1 MKSRFFPIARFEA
14 AYQLKSPVFLVS
26 FVLFFLLAF
35 GGITSDNIQ
44 MGGVGNVNVNSPDAI
59 TQNILIFSLIA
70 MFVVIAFVA
79 NVVLRDVESRSAEM
93 FYSTP
98 IGKFEYLLGRFSGA
112 FAVSVLLLI
121 AIPFGIMVGVQ
132 MPWLDPERLGP
143 FVFSNYL
150 QPFLIYGVVNL
161 FFASAIAFAL
171 ATLTRS
177 MAMTYVVIVG
187 YFLLTGVIGAVT
199 DIFNST
205 EHRALLAMF
214 DPFGSAAYQEV
225 VRYWTAFE
233 RNEQLA
239 PLTGLILGNRLI
251 WLALSLGVLA
261 FTVKRFRFDVQPR
274 GRKAKAGKESAEPV
288 VAAPQQVTIPAVR
301 AAYGAGVKWK
311 QFVSRVGFEVRSV
324 VLSVPFMVLVLFALM
339 ITILNF
345 LSLDQF
351 FQTAVYPV
359 TRLMTQIM
367 QGTFTLSILIV
378 VIYYS
383 AELVWREREARM
395 HEVIDSTPVPGWVQA
410 GSKMLAMILVL
421 VVLMTIGIVTSMLF
435 QLSQGHTDLQP
446 MVYLTRHLLDYGM
459 LFYVM
464 AIFGVFVQ
472 TLVPNKFAGMGV
484 LVLFV
489 ISLFVLDPLGLEDP
503 LYQLGA
509 APGAAYSDMTGWD
522 YFAWIQSWYS
532 VYWLFFCLLLFV
544 GAHLV
549 WRRGGMDSLRLRIRR
564 AGANLT
570 PGIATLGVVALA
582 GFLGAG
588 SFIFYNTRILN
599 DYVTDQDLERISVEY
614 EKRYRENEDL
624 PQPRIAA
631 IDNRVD
637 LYPSER
643 RYGVQGA
650 YRLENRS
657 GEPVPSV
664 FVGFNPAVEVLSV
677 ALAGKAADEVDDE
690 FAVYRFDLDRPMQP
704 GAEMELTFST
714 ERANRGFKHARN
726 AQPALG
732 GGSATVLG
740 NGSFVYGGDAMPYI
754 GFSRGQ
760 IITDRNDRRKYDLP
774 PIDRAPDLDDMDAAR
789 NSYLSRDSDWM
800 DFRTVVSTEA
810 DQVAVAPGYLQRE
823 WEEDGRRYFEYEMD
837 APMQNLVAYLS
848 ARYAVESETVDGVDL
863 SVYYHP
869 EHDWN
874 VEHMMETMRKSLDY
888 FQANFSPYQYR
899 QMRILEFPAFLGNF
913 AQSFPNTI
921 QWSEGLGFIAKL
933 DDPSDID
940 YVFYVGAHE
949 MAHQWW
955 GHQVSSADVQGGT
968 ALVETLAQYSALM
981 VMEDEYGPDM
991 MRRFLAFELD
1001 NYLSSRGSESREE
1014 LPLVRVENQGYIH
1027 YRKGSL
1033 VMYALKDYLG
1043 EDRINEALASLIDE
1057 VAYQYDPYPRSV
1069 DLIRNL
1075 KAIAE
1080 TGDEIKLIEDLFER
1094 ITLWDLATEDAAV
1107 TENEDGT
1114 FTVTID
1120 VNASKLEADG
1130 LGRETEVE
1138 LDMPIDIGVFTMRPD
1153 DDEFSSEAVLHLQ
1166 KHRLTSG
1173 TNSFEFTVDR
1183 RPAAVGV
1190 DPYHKLIDRK
1200 SDDNLKSL

>member
-1 MKSRFFPIARFEA
+1 MKSRFFPIVRFEA

-35 GGITSDNIQ
+35 GGITSDNVQ
-44 MGGVGNVNVNSPDAI
+44 LGALGNINVNSPDAI

-112 FAVSVLLLI
+112 FAVSVLLLV
-121 AIPFGIMVGVQ
+121 AIPLGIMIGVQ

-143 FVFSNYL
+143 FALMHYL

-187 YFLLTGVIGAVT
+187 YFLLTGVVGAIT
-199 DIFNST
+199 DIFNSA

-239 PLTGLILGNRLI
+239 PLTGLILGNRLA

-261 FTVKRFRFDVQPR
+261 FTVKRFRFDVQPPS
-274 GRKAKAGKESAEPV
+274 RKRKGDQQPEESGEPIRP
-288 VAAPQQVTIPAVR
+288 APMPVLHP
-301 AAYGAGVKWK
+301 AYGTAAKWR
-311 QFVSRVGFEVRSV
+311 QFAERVRFEARSV
-324 VLSVPFMVLVLFALM
+324 LFSVPFMVLVLFALM
-339 ITILNF
+339 VTILNF
-345 LSLDQF
+345 LSLDQI

-367 QGTFTLSILIV
+367 QGTFTLSVLIV

-410 GSKMLAMILVL
+410 GSKMVAMIVVL
-421 VVLMTIGIVTSMLF
+421 VVLLLIGVVTSMLF

-446 MVYLTRHLLDYGM
+446 MLYVTRHLLDYGL

-464 AIFGVFVQ
+464 AIFAIFVQ

-484 LVLFV
+484 IVLFV

-503 LYQLGA
+503 LYQIGA
-509 APGAAYSDMTGWD
+509 APGAAYSDMNGWG

-532 VYWLFFCLLLFV
+532 AYWLFFCLLLFV
-544 GAHLV
+544 AAHLL

-564 AGANLT
+564 AGANLS
-570 PGIATLGVVALA
+570 PGIASLGLVALV
-582 GFLGAG
+582 GFLGVG

-599 DYVTDQDLERISVEY
+599 EYVTDFDLEMLSVKY
-614 EKRYRENEDL
+614 EQRYRDNEEL
-624 PQPRIAA
+624 AQPRITA
-631 IDNRVD
+631 IDNQVN

-643 RYGVQGA
+643 RYTLQGS
-650 YRLENRS
+650 YRLENKS

-664 FVGFNPAVEVLSV
+664 YVGFNPAAEVLAV
-677 ALAGKAADEVDDE
+677 ELGGETADEIDE
-690 FAVYRFDLDRPMQP
+690 EFKVYRFDLDRPMLP
-704 GAEMELTFST
+704 GVEMELTFST
-714 ERANRGFKHARN
+714 RRVNRGFKHARN
-726 AQPALG
+726 AQPALA
-732 GGSATVLG
+732 GGSATVIG

-774 PIDRAPDLDDMDAAR
+774 PIDRAPDLNDMEAAR
-789 NSYLSRDSDWM
+789 NSYLSRDSDWV
-800 DFRTVVSTEA
+800 DFRTVVSTA
-810 DQVAVAPGYLQRE
+810 PDQIAVAPGYLQRQ
-823 WEEDGRRYFEYEMD
+823 WEDNGRRYFEYEMD
-837 APMQNLVAYLS
+837 APMQNLAAWLS
-848 ARYAVESETVDGVDL
+848 ARYTVKTETVDGVEL

-869 EHDWN
+869 AHDWN
-874 VEHMMETMRKSLDY
+874 VDHMMETMRKSLDY

-921 QWSEGLGFIAKL
+921 QWSEGLGFVAKL
-933 DDPSDID
+933 EDPSDID

-968 ALVETLAQYSALM
+968 VLVETLAQYSALM
-981 VMEDEYGPDM
+981 VMEEEYGPDM

-1001 NYLSSRGSESREE
+1001 NYLSSRGGESREE

-1043 EDRINEALASLIDE
+1043 EDRINTALANLIDE

-1069 DLIRNL
+1069 DLIRHL
-1075 KAIAE
+1075 KAVAE
-1080 TGDEIKLIEDLFER
+1080 TGDELALIEDLFER
-1094 ITLWDLATEDAAV
+1094 ITLWDLAIEDASV
-1107 TENEDGT
+1107 TENDDGT
-1114 FTVTID
+1114 FTVSME
-1120 VNASKLEADG
+1120 VKAAKLEADG

-1138 LDMPIDIGVFTMRPD
+1138 LNMPIDIGVFTMRPD
-1153 DDEFSSEAVLHLQ
+1153 DDDFSPNAVLHLE
-1166 KHRLTSG
+1166 KHRVTSG
-1173 TNSFEFTVDR
+1173 DSTFELTVDQ
-1183 RPAAVGV
+1183 RPAVVGI

-1200 SDDNLKSL
+1200 SDDNVKSL